1 MTPKFKEYF
10 QLMLKNNTESFDKF
24 RVIHDKYALN
34 PDDYQ
39 EELNEVGS
47 VVVKIIRQWED
58 KLCNRSEGSG
68 YGKYST
74 NLAEKFQNEV
84 RREFPKIDC
93 VGLSVFKISQIK
105 PS

>member
-1 MTPKFKEYF
+1 MTPKYKEYF
-10 QLMLKNNTESFDKF
+10 QLMVKNNTQPFEEF
-24 RVIHDKYALN
+24 RVVHDKYLLD
-34 PDDYQ
+34 PDGYQ
-39 EELNEVGS
+39 EEFNEAGS
-47 VVVKIIRQWED
+47 GVVKIIRQWED

-93 VGLSVFKISQIK
+93 VGLSVFKIRQIK